1 MKKTKLRIRAL
12 SALFAFLMCF
22 SCFAS
27 FSIAAS
33 TATLTAVSSEVTSGD
48 TVTVTLTM
56 SGNTGVAGLN
66 VRLEYDSDVL
76 TPISVDTG
84 SALSGKSVTS
94 NFDAPTFK
102 ASSELIT
109 FILVNMSDIRS
120 NGSFFT
126 VTFKAKDFDE
136 ETMSAISIE
145 CIDASNQNGDDVSV
159 RCISGSVKVLPG
171 EDDDKEEDKE
181 EETTKADIR
190 LRTKAHKIKYMVGR
204 TADKFVPDAYATRY
218 EVVEC
223 FYNLFDVDVMATDK
237 GFRDISPKY
246 KSMVNLFA
254 SAGVIKG
261 YDDDGNGK
269 PEVFKGDNTITR
281 AEFCVLIVN
290 LMDLDIS
297 RARDQ
302 GFPDVKGNNWYV
314 PYVNA
319 VAKAGYVKGR
329 DTGKFDPNGLITR
342 AEVATLIN
350 RITGVNVDAATTCV
364 YGDVS
369 PNKWYF
375 KQVAAA
381 AK

>member
-1 MKKTKLRIRAL
+1 MKKTKLPIRVL
-12 SALFAFLMCF
+12 SALFAFLMCV
-22 SCFAS
+22 SCFTS
-27 FSIAAS
+27 FSVAAE
-33 TATLTAVSSEVTSGD
+33 TATLKAITSEVNAGE
-48 TVTVTLTM
+48 TVTVTLAM
-56 SGNTGVAGLN
+56 SGNPGIAGMS

-76 TPISVDTG
+76 TPVSVGEG
-84 SALSGKSVTS
+84 SAISSSSITS
-94 NFDAPTFK
+94 NFDSPTFK

-109 FILVNMSDIRS
+109 FLLWGASNTYS

-126 VTFKAKDFDE
+126 VTFKAKDIAAE
-136 ETMSAISIE
+136 AVSAISVD
-145 CIDASNQNGDDVSV
+145 CVDASNQDGDTVSV
-159 RCISGSVKVLPG
+159 KCIGGSVKVLPG
-171 EDDDKEEDKE
+171 EEEKEEDPKE
-181 EETTKADIR
+181 DETKKADIR
-190 LRTKAHKIKYMVGR
+190 LRTKAHKIKYMAGR
-204 TADKFVPDAYATRY
+204 TSDKFMPDENATRY

-261 YDDDGNGK
+261 YDDDGDGK

-290 LMDLDIS
+290 LMGLDIS
-297 RARDQ
+297 KARDQ

-314 PYVNA
+314 SYVNA

-350 RITGVNVDAATTCV
+350 RITGVDVDAATTCI